1 MRSYYYV
8 TGIMFINYLDKDAKL
23 KTIEGVVCSITHT
36 ITEDWTKT
44 TYIKIY

>member
-1 MRSYYYV
+1 
-8 TGIMFINYLDKDAKL
+8 MFVNYLDKDDKL